1 MVLLIAAAA
10 LGGVVAVG
18 YVVYVAPALLAEVLV
33 DAVIVA
39 TISRKIGATDQRDW
53 TATVL
58 RKTWIP
64 ATSLVTMLMIG
75 GWGLQQSAP
84 DARSIGPALAQLLD

>member
-1 MVLLIAAAA
+1 
-10 LGGVVAVG
+10 
-18 YVVYVAPALLAEVLV
+18 VLV
-33 DAVIVA
+33 DAAIVA
-39 TISRKIGATDQRDW
+39 TISRKLEATEKRDW

-58 RKTWIP
+58 RKTWVP
-64 ATSLVTMLMIG
+64 ATVVVMMLMIG